1 MIQRIYLAGPMTGLP
16 EHNFPAFH
24 AEAARLRSL
33 GYQVENPAENPAP
46 ACGTWAGY
54 MRKALAQLVTCNAIA
69 LLPGWP
75 SSRGANIERS
85 LAFEM
90 GMKGVMAA
98 DIAAPIGRESAATLV
113 CASTANS
120 GLNQANELSHSDVG
134 ARSSGRHPSII
145 RLRLARSSPSA
156 RTPRGRAA
164 ECALREATSCWS
176 H

>member
-1 MIQRIYLAGPMTGLP
+1 
-16 EHNFPAFH
+16 
-24 AEAARLRSL
+24 
-33 GYQVENPAENPAP
+33 
-46 ACGTWAGY
+46 
-54 MRKALAQLVTCNAIA
+54 MRKALAQLVTCDAIA

-90 GMKGVMAA
+90 GMKVVMAA

-120 GLNQANELSHSDVG
+120 GLNQANELAHSDMG

-145 RLRLARSSPSA
+145 RLRSARSSRQLEPLA
-156 RTPRGRAA
+156 VELPDVPFVKPLLAGLIEANAPPRSSLLN
-164 ECALREATSCWS
+164 EQALLASQLKHPRNKPFLIHVHRSS
-176 H
+176 RKPGV

>member
-1 MIQRIYLAGPMTGLP
+1 MHRSPSFREALHAPHHLPRRPHDRPAGVQLPGLP
-16 EHNFPAFH
+16 
-24 AEAARLRSL
+24 RRSH
-33 GYQVENPAENPAP
+33 AP
-46 ACGTWAGY
+46 AYGTRAGY
-54 MRKALAQLVTCNAIA
+54 MRKALAQLVTCDAIA

-90 GMKGVMAA
+90 GMKVVMVA

-134 ARSSGRHPSII
+134 ARSSGRHPLDHSVEVG
-145 RLRLARSSPSA
+145 SFEPVS
-156 RTPRGRAA
+156 
-164 ECALREATSCWS
+164 
-176 H
+176 